1 MTVVAKAAINT
12 GEKRGTI
19 DHTAYMINSR
29 NPEIAA
35 YLAACDRAL
44 QGQLAEMDRVQTC
57 LSLPLPR
64 NTEQWEALKGWL
76 DELQRETGKTIRIEF
91 AAPSSETQRN
101 D

>member
-1 MTVVAKAAINT
+1 
-12 GEKRGTI
+12 
-19 DHTAYMINSR
+19 MINSR

-44 QGQLAEMDRVQTC
+44 QSQIAEMDRVQTC

-64 NTEQWEALKGWL
+64 NTEQWEALKRWL
-76 DELQRETGKTIRIEF
+76 AELQHETGKTIKIEF
-91 AAPSSETQRN
+91 AAPASETQRN